1 MKNWKNFYGGLTTG
15 SGSLLGKD
23 SLFSYGDKAIN
34 LYKKSILKNL
44 KITKIPIKNNYNIL
58 DVGTGRQALAFSQ
71 ISNGNIDHI
80 DLSHI
85 HVQKTKRTAKKNK
98 IKNINSIQQN
108 LDNCKKFKKETYD
121 LIYLQ
126 GIIQHFKN
134 PQTTLENILSS
145 LKVGGY
151 AWLYIYKSGTYR
163 QYVDHLIRNS
173 IKNISKKPPS
183 IKDIQKIKK
192 FLSLKKYNKFEV
204 DSFIDGIFTKFSW
217 LYNNNQIMKCFVQSG
232 FKIIHKKSCY
242 KKKQHYDHSD
252 KWGAFIFSI
261 KKTNDK
267 KIKLKSLNPK
277 KSCKEPLRQY
287 TKNKSIT
294 RTEKLL
300 YELMNTKLSKNEK
313 IDNLFKLFS
322 ISHANNVNKKTNL
335 KHEPLQKFLIK
346 KLNEKKI
353 T

>member
-1 MKNWKNFYGGLTTG
+1 MKDWDNFYGGLTTG
-15 SGSLLGKD
+15 AGTILSKD
-23 SLFSYGDKAIN
+23 SFFSYSDKAIN

-44 KITKIPIKNNYNIL
+44 KITKIPINNNYDIL
-58 DVGTGRQALAFSQ
+58 DVGTGRQALAFSK

-80 DLSHI
+80 DRSHI
-85 HVQKTKRTAKKNK
+85 HVHKTKKTAKRLK
-98 IKNINSIQQN
+98 IKNINSIQKN
-108 LDNCKKFKKETYD
+108 LDNYKKFKKETYD

-173 IKNISKKPPS
+173 IKNILKKSPS
-183 IKDIQKIKK
+183 IKDVQKIKN
-192 FLSLKKYNKFEV
+192 FLCSKKNSKIEI
-204 DSFIDGIFTKFSW
+204 DHFIDSIFVKYSW
-217 LYNNNQIMKCFVQSG
+217 LYNNNQIMECFAQSG

-252 KWGAFIFSI
+252 KFGAFIFSI
-261 KKTNDK
+261 KKTNNK

-277 KSCKEPLRQY
+277 KSCKEPLKQY
-287 TKNKSIT
+287 IKNKSIT

-300 YELMNTKLSKNEK
+300 NELMNTKLSNNEK
-313 IDNLFKLFS
+313 IDSLFKLYS
-322 ISHANNVNKKTNL
+322 ISSINNVNKMTNL

-346 KLNEKKI
+346 KLNEKK